1 MASVAGPSICLSPME
16 LARHPASTGLR
27 VAGDDLPPALRPYV
41 REIYEERFE
50 MPEAGAPLPLSA
62 HVDPFLHVTFSGG
75 MTVRLDAL
83 GIPPF
88 RLPTSTI
95 SGPLADTY
103 TGTFHG
109 LVHGF
114 YVRFAPV
121 GPLALL
127 GVRDYGLGPR
137 GAPALGEMV
146 RPDLREHVHA
156 WEQELRSAPDFAA
169 RAALAERFL
178 LDRVA
183 TPTPEVALL
192 LHAAGEIER
201 AAGAV
206 RVSDLAERLGVSG
219 ATLRRRFAV
228 LGLSPK
234 TFAAV
239 VRFQNAHAFLFT
251 TPGATWADAVE
262 RFGYADQA
270 HLVREHRRFAGVPP
284 TRWNRDVR
292 LVDRRMGAEGV
303 YDGPVAD
310 RLPA

>member
-1 MASVAGPSICLSPME
+1 ME
-16 LARHPASTGLR
+16 LARLPASTGLR
-27 VAGDDLPPALRPYV
+27 VAGEDLPPALRPYV

-50 MPEAGAPLPLSA
+50 MPEASVPLPLSA

-88 RLPTSTI
+88 WLPPSTI
-95 SGPLADTY
+95 SGPLADAY
-103 TGTFHG
+103 SGTFHG
-109 LVHGF
+109 LVHGL

-127 GVRDYGLGPR
+127 GVRDYGLSPR

-146 RPDLREHVHA
+146 RPDLCEPVCA
-156 WEQELRSAPDFAA
+156 WEQALRSAPDFAA
-169 RAALAERFL
+169 RAALAGQFL
-178 LDRVA
+178 LDRA
-183 TPTPEVALL
+183 TAPTPEIAFLL
-192 LHAAGEIER
+192 RAVEEIEQAAGDGR
-201 AAGAV
+201 MA
-206 RVSDLAERLGVSG
+206 DLAARLDVSP

-239 VRFQNAHAFLFT
+239 VRFQHAHAFLFT
-251 TPGATWADAVE
+251 TPGARWADAVE

-284 TRWNRDVR
+284 TRWDRDARV
-292 LVDRRMGAEGV
+292 VDRRMGAEGD
-303 YDGPVAD
+303 YDGPVASG
-310 RLPA
+310 AAA